1 MGMLRFLFFVV
12 LLSPSLF
19 ASKKFCA
26 NTFLDHRK
34 SILTSGISEEF
45 EKYYVASIGQ
55 DIFYRS
61 QATEDWSILKA
72 GWQSNIPF
80 GDIVSVSSA
89 KIFPDQLYILTT
101 HKSGKLQFFTPTV
114 LGAYSGKEHT
124 HVMLDEGEKIVEAHI
139 RTQTFDLNQ
148 TRPTFVLLFRTNL
161 NQLYFSHA
169 ILNHKNE
176 LLPILGYKKLT
187 RETPFFSIFT
197 RNNRLVIVENTGDI
211 LLCEYPYK
219 DFYKIGFVDEES
231 GEVIGLVE
239 QYEKN
244 SNRDDMVGFNI
255 LLKQKNFKKNLLRVN
270 YTRSGGGLTWDLIEN
285 YKTETIEKPKGLI
298 DF

>member
-1 MGMLRFLFFVV
+1 
-12 LLSPSLF
+12 
-19 ASKKFCA
+19 
-26 NTFLDHRK
+26 
-34 SILTSGISEEF
+34 
-45 EKYYVASIGQ
+45 
-55 DIFYRS
+55 
-61 QATEDWSILKA
+61 
-72 GWQSNIPF
+72 
-80 GDIVSVSSA
+80 
-89 KIFPDQLYILTT
+89 
-101 HKSGKLQFFTPTV
+101 
-114 LGAYSGKEHT
+114 
-124 HVMLDEGEKIVEAHI
+124 
-139 RTQTFDLNQ
+139 
-148 TRPTFVLLFRTNL
+148 
-161 NQLYFSHA
+161 
-169 ILNHKNE
+169 
-176 LLPILGYKKLT
+176 
-187 RETPFFSIFT
+187 
-197 RNNRLVIVENTGDI
+197 